1 MPYQTIKRCGV
12 VAIEIEIGS
21 HDAGLDPQQ
30 AQQLMPKPV
39 VAKDVNGASSLTC
52 LIERRDNHMILKPHP
67 PGYTGGKLWGKLS
80 VDKTIQILKEVC
92 YFFKSPEVE
101 SSTLYIPSLQLLFFS
116 LTYCKQRQSSLHHFI
131 CMASKAA

>member
-12 VAIEIEIGS
+12 VAVEIEIGS
-21 HDAGLDPQQ
+21 HDAGLDPQL

-101 SSTLYIPSLQLLFFS
+101 SSTYHPYVTILFSHILYTVS
-116 LTYCKQRQSSLHHFI
+116 
-131 CMASKAA
+131 